1 MRKSHVDKLLKAIR
15 EELNI
20 IKKMEAI
27 DEVKFK
33 SILENLRSSLEYIA
47 QDINSMLS
55 KPKDRIYFPYGKTK
69 ENFEESINKNLS
81 GIQYEYPKVYDYI
94 ESLQSHKNNGD
105 DWLITMCSLTN
116 HAKHNGLIE
125 LEYKGNNHVIIH
137 AEGVPL
143 FEFINVNNGEVILKE
158 NTFFVSNDD
167 GSETNLGTIGEIHVT
182 GAKVK
187 GVEDD
192 DFVSFSIVEKK
203 KLVIYGK
210 TPIEVIPFLEK
221 CFNKISQ
228 FSTDVYT
235 QLK

>member
-1 MRKSHVDKLLKAIR
+1 MRKSHVDKLLTAIR

-69 ENFEESINKNLS
+69 ENFEGSINKNLS

-167 GSETNLGTIGEIHVT
+167 GSETNLGTMGEIHVT

-203 KLVIYGK
+203 KLVIDGK